1 MRKGINIS
9 LILSESD
16 YAFLDRFSSD
26 LGLKKS
32 EFLRLFIQ
40 GLKVG
45 EAMNNAKTT
54 NKGLNVE
61 VGGYGFE
68 FSQSAMNS
76 FVKQLEPLLEG
87 FSDNVKVNPI
97 KTPIRARNRKIK
109 GFKKVA

>member
-1 MRKGINIS
+1 MRKGINVS

-16 YAFLDRFSSD
+16 FDFLERFSSQ

-45 EAMNNAKTT
+45 EAMNNTR
-54 NKGLNVE
+54 NSKGVNVE

-97 KTPIRARNRKIK
+97 KTPKKARNRQIK